1 MAFQPQPVMAFPKSP
16 TAMLGNNRIER
27 FNYGASRTAN
37 LFSSRQYAARDRFTN
52 WQDRLMES
60 S

>member
-27 FNYGASRTAN
+27 FNYRRIPHCKLI
-37 LFSSRQYAARDRFTN
+37 LFPVIRRP
-52 WQDRLMES
+52 
-60 S
+60 